1 MKLASFEHERGA
13 SYGIVTP
20 GGVIDAG
27 LRFGGRFPDL
37 LLLIAAGAT
46 EELRGLAASTKPD
59 YSLREI
65 RLRKPIARPG
75 KILCVGVNYA
85 DRNTEYKDNSEQ
97 PKYPSL
103 FVRFPDSLVAHD
115 EPLVRPLESKQ
126 LDYEGEIALVIGR
139 PGRRISEAQAMSHVL
154 GFTICNEGSVRDWI
168 RHGKFNVTPGK
179 NFARSGALG
188 PWIVTS
194 DELDRGPLRI
204 LTRVNGELRQDDTTD
219 HMLFSMPFVISYISR
234 FCTLQPGDI
243 IATGT
248 PTGAGARFDPPKYLA
263 PGDVVEVEVPGIGTL
278 RNPVIDE
285 EV

>member
-1 MKLASFEHERGA
+1 MKLASFEHGRGA

-20 GGVIDAG
+20 DGVFDAG
-27 LRFGGRFPDL
+27 LRIGPRFPDL
-37 LLLIAAGAT
+37 LSVIEGGAL
-46 EELRGLAASTKPD
+46 EELRGLAAGTKAD
-59 YSLREI
+59 YSLHEI

-75 KILCVGVNYA
+75 KILCVGVNYT
-85 DRNTEYKDNSEQ
+85 DRNAEYKDNSEQ

-115 EPLVRPLESKQ
+115 EALVRPPESKQ

-139 PGRRISEAQAMSHVL
+139 PGRRISEAEAMSHVL
-154 GFTICNEGSVRDWI
+154 GMTICNEGSIRDWI

-179 NFARSGALG
+179 NFERSGALG

-194 DELDRGPLRI
+194 DELGRGPLRI
-204 LTRVNGELRQDDTTD
+204 MTRVNGELRQDDTTD

-248 PTGAGARFDPPKYLA
+248 PTGAGARFDPPKYLV

-278 RNPVIDE
+278 RNHVIDE